1 MKKLFMVLIA
11 SLCMCATVHA
21 AGLENEN
28 QVEDA
33 VEASMKSLKSLTI
46 EEFID
51 SLRPIWNKPNAE
63 INALKTQIAPQ
74 RTAAHKR
81 FGNTLDVQFVE
92 IKNIEDT
99 LIQVHYIEK
108 FEKAAMRWTFN
119 FYKPMEDWYLTS
131 FVWDQNIDVLFDNE

>member
-1 MKKLFMVLIA
+1 
-11 SLCMCATVHA
+11 
-21 AGLENEN
+21 
-28 QVEDA
+28 
-33 VEASMKSLKSLTI
+33 MKSLKSWTI
-46 EEFID
+46 GEFID
-51 SLRPIWNKPNAE
+51 SLRPIWNMPDAE

-74 RTAAHKR
+74 RAAAHKR

-119 FYKPMEDWYLTS
+119 FYKPMEVWYLTS